1 MLQQS
6 WECDLK
12 VPYLASAKEW
22 PAASV
27 LGSMKLYYNPSHIF
41 IPNPGGLYEESPLY
55 IAVVK
60 VITAPD

>member
-12 VPYLASAKEW
+12 VPYLASAKGW

-27 LGSMKLYYNPSHIF
+27 LGSMKLYYNPLHIF
-41 IPNPGGLYEESPLY
+41 IPNPGGL
-55 IAVVK
+55 
-60 VITAPD
+60 